1 MGYSLKYLYKCEK
14 KFITKKFFSVFIIE
28 TNTNTN
34 GKENRNLYQAK
45 RIREGSNRNPSKDA
59 RQNRKRIFKKNR
71 IKMNHNLESNFLFLK
86 SLKSKKHFANL
97 KVNFYSDDDELP
109 YTIMYFKKQ
118 SDHYKVRNIRA
129 KQLILTEY
137 NKNNPTTNI
146 ILL

>member
-1 MGYSLKYLYKCEK
+1 
-14 KFITKKFFSVFIIE
+14 
-28 TNTNTN
+28 
-34 GKENRNLYQAK
+34 
-45 RIREGSNRNPSKDA
+45 
-59 RQNRKRIFKKNR
+59 
-71 IKMNHNLESNFLFLK
+71 MNHNLESNFLFLK